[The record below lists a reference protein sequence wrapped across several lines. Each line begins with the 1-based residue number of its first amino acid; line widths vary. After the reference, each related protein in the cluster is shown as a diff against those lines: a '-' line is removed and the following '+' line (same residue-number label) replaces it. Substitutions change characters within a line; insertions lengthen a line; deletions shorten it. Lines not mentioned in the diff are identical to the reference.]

1 MRGSSNTQTRPLYTQ
16 HTPSAPWREPQSF
29 KVKTVNNAAGSFI
42 NKQRLILVSLAES
55 LHLSFWE
62 LINEG
67 LYLGHDNLEK
77 RLVYIWFISDP
88 IAVNGPSLICISL
101 KILRFTLLRKLAAFF
116 GAVQRAARPYL
127 GVEMGHPPLSVAT
140 LDGKQSNLRH
150 KWSS

>member
-16 HTPSAPWREPQSF
+16 HTPSTPWVEPQSF
-29 KVKTVNNAAGSFI
+29 KVKTVNNAGGSFI
-42 NKQRLILVSLAES
+42 NKLGLILESSAES
-55 LHLSFWE
+55 LYLSFRAA

-67 LYLGHDNLEK
+67 LYLGHDNLENG
-77 RLVYIWFISDP
+77 LVYIWFISDP

-127 GVEMGHPPLSVAT
+127 GVEMGHPLLSVAT

-150 KWSS
+150 K